1 MYDPNGLQV
10 DITCHAENYPAIAQH
25 KQSITRLE
33 LDAFVAK
40 TRAKK
45 LDVFGQKAL
54 DARDPGLHAF
64 FQTVRASQRMSQQAS
79 APESL
84 IKNLAY
90 TLYWVDESLQL
101 TLQNAGWERMSRTK
115 SMIMLNIIY
124 GVTRPIQLAG
134 NLGISRQAVHQIL
147 QEMSREGLVEL
158 IEDPNDRRAKIV
170 VIRKTA
176 ANISRDIQRAM
187 TAIEDEVARR
197 IGCRALQQLLSALQ
211 KDWGALYAATIVP
224 AKGAPTKTRGKAK
237 KSGLVK
243 IDPLAKPETV
253 LRGRTSRKK

>member
-1 MYDPNGLQV
+1 MTEPV
-10 DITCHAENYPAIAQH
+10 
-25 KQSITRLE
+25 
-33 LDAFVAK
+33 
-40 TRAKK
+40 
-45 LDVFGQKAL
+45 
-54 DARDPGLHAF
+54 
-64 FQTVRASQRMSQQAS
+64 S

-158 IEDPNDRRAKIV
+158 VEDPNDRRAKVV
-170 VIRKTA
+170 VISKA
-176 ANISRDIQRAM
+176 AKNISADIQRAM
-187 TAIEDEVARR
+187 AAIEEEVARR
-197 IGCRALQQLLSALQ
+197 IGARALQQLQAALQ
-211 KDWGALYAATIVP
+211 KDWGPLVAANIPPLTRSSSTRSSAKAGSPGKARAPAANAP
-224 AKGAPTKTRGKAK
+224 AKIR
-237 KSGLVK
+237 
-243 IDPLAKPETV
+243 
-253 LRGRTSRKK
+253 RRK

>member
-1 MYDPNGLQV
+1 
-10 DITCHAENYPAIAQH
+10 
-25 KQSITRLE
+25 
-33 LDAFVAK
+33 
-40 TRAKK
+40 
-45 LDVFGQKAL
+45 
-54 DARDPGLHAF
+54 
-64 FQTVRASQRMSQQAS
+64 MSEQAS

-158 IEDPNDRRAKIV
+158 VEDPNDRRAKVV
-170 VIRKTA
+170 VISKTA
-176 ANISRDIQRAM
+176 TNISRDIQRAM
-187 TAIEDEVARR
+187 TAIEEEVARR
-197 IGCRALQQLLSALQ
+197 IGSRALQQLLSALQ
-211 KDWGALYAATIVP
+211 KDWGALYAATIAP
-224 AKGAPTKTRGKAK
+224 AKGAAAKTGRTAK
-237 KSGLVK
+237 NANQEKVR
-243 IDPLAKPETV
+243 PRTKPEAKAMN
-253 LRGRTSRKK
+253 GTSRKK